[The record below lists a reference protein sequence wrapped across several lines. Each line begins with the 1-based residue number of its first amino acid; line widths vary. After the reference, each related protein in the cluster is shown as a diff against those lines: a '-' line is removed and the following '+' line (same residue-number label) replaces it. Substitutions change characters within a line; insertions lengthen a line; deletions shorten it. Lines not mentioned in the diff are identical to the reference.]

1 MSDNK
6 GSPVDPA
13 GSEGRLKLDDPK
25 DLRILIKKWIG
36 EACKNGELPFK
47 KDGGIIVQM
56 LNLWLR
62 SYETS
67 KITDLEERIK
77 FLEEKKAL

>member
-1 MSDNK
+1 MNED
-6 GSPVDPA
+6 
-13 GSEGRLKLDDPK
+13 LKLDDPN

-56 LNLWLR
+56 LI
-62 SYETS
+62 SIFETC
-67 KITDLEERIK
+67 
-77 FLEEKKAL
+77 